1 MFWIVKLP
9 SDSKN
14 LQVNSVSR
22 ETVSG
27 NQEVTLFFWVWC
39 SKEGKNKIH
48 FGGMFFL
55 NLWKC
60 RCRVLRHTV
69 YFLKHI
75 FLYAETLWL
84 HFLILIIKYIKYQ
97 WAYRRLKSQWNAVA
111 NSICAIL
118 GAATEN
124 QTKVLKKK
132 HSSQLVAF
140 VGVKQYLY
148 KRLLFS
154 VETIEPVWILEVK
167 GS

>member
-1 MFWIVKLP
+1 
-9 SDSKN
+9 
-14 LQVNSVSR
+14 
-22 ETVSG
+22 
-27 NQEVTLFFWVWC
+27 
-39 SKEGKNKIH
+39 
-48 FGGMFFL
+48 
-55 NLWKC
+55 
-60 RCRVLRHTV
+60 
-69 YFLKHI
+69 
-75 FLYAETLWL
+75 
-84 HFLILIIKYIKYQ
+84 
-97 WAYRRLKSQWNAVA
+97 
-111 NSICAIL
+111 L